1 MLMILVIKILVGDL
15 EVGFDVVLLRKSCSY
30 LLEVY
35 MLIKVLEW
43 NLVEILVFK
52 ICNFELFNRD

>member
-43 NLVEILVFK
+43 NLVEILVFI